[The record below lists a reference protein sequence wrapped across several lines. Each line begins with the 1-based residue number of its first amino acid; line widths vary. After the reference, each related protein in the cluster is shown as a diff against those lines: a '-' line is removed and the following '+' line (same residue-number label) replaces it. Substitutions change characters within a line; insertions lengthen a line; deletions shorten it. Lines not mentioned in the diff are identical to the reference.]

1 MRQLEKR
8 QIILIGVLAALIV
21 VFVVWKFVLSTEDG
35 TNSSVDPVTTQTTV
49 ATGQVTEDPTNP
61 ATADRSDCDGSGG
74 AGPGPGPDRGA
85 FQHLRLSQPLRARR
99 AEAFPLSADRSRSR
113 GTGQDLTYPCGLCSA
128 S

>member
-61 ATADRSDCDGSGG
+61 ATVTDPTVTDPAAPAPAPAPIEVPFNTFAYRNPFER
-74 AGPGPGPDRGA
+74 AG
-85 FQHLRLSQPLRARR
+85 
-99 AEAFPLSADRSRSR
+99 
-113 GTGQDLTYPCGLCSA
+113 
-128 S
+128 